1 MVASRQK
8 RSQNL
13 VHDLKILLLFFFSSV
28 PRSVGHHGQPPV
40 NAGAAAMA
48 RFFAQLHRNVP
59 RGASFAL
66 ALRRPFAPGTQIKHL
81 SLISLKTTNLYL
93 SSAATAG
100 ASSEHTIGFGGAG
113 CIRGGGRKSS
123 AAAAAVAGVL
133 SAGAAAALWLFKSDD
148 EYSALGESSPSKP
161 GPSSKGRANAV
172 VTEDDAYME
181 GIKLYGIGIKE
192 DPVPVRSAKRM
203 SLLSYKFFFLRHPFI
218 VLFIKLL

>member
-1 MVASRQK
+1 
-8 RSQNL
+8 
-13 VHDLKILLLFFFSSV
+13 
-28 PRSVGHHGQPPV
+28 
-40 NAGAAAMA
+40 MA

-66 ALRRPFAPGTQIKHL
+66 ALRRPFAQGTQKKHL
-81 SLISLKTTNLYL
+81 SLISLKTTNLYRYL
-93 SSAATAG
+93 SSAAATAG

-148 EYSALGESSPSKP
+148 EYSALGESSESSPSKP

-203 SLLSYKFFFLRHPFI
+203 SLLSNKFFFLRHPFV
-218 VLFIKLL
+218 VLFMKLL

>member
-1 MVASRQK
+1 
-8 RSQNL
+8 
-13 VHDLKILLLFFFSSV
+13 
-28 PRSVGHHGQPPV
+28 
-40 NAGAAAMA
+40 MA

-66 ALRRPFAPGTQIKHL
+66 ALRRPCAPGTQKKHL
-81 SLISLKTTNLYL
+81 SLISLKTTNLYRYL

-148 EYSALGESSPSKP
+148 EYSALSESSPSKP

-203 SLLSYKFFFLRHPFI
+203 SLLSNKFFFLRHPFV
-218 VLFIKLL
+218 VLFLKLL

>member
-1 MVASRQK
+1 
-8 RSQNL
+8 
-13 VHDLKILLLFFFSSV
+13 
-28 PRSVGHHGQPPV
+28 
-40 NAGAAAMA
+40 MA

-66 ALRRPFAPGTQIKHL
+66 ALRRPFAPGTQKKHL

-93 SSAATAG
+93 SSAAATAG

-161 GPSSKGRANAV
+161 GPSSKGRGNAV

-203 SLLSYKFFFLRHPFI
+203 SLLSNKFFFLRHPFV